1 MMTDEQRSR
10 VAELRTAI
18 AGSDRAAGGASR
30 EIRAAVLVLKQELRR
45 AGTTARVLAGA
56 LGIHETTL
64 CRWEREGGAAAAGAV
79 RRSSKRSTPG
89 ANKPSRGA
97 SFRMV
102 RVAAPEE
109 KSTAA
114 LSPTSRGLRA
124 AHAPSGIV
132 IEGLDVDTLAALLR
146 RLS

>member
-1 MMTDEQRSR
+1 MKDEQRSR

-30 EIRAAVLVLKQELRR
+30 EIRAAALVLKQELRR

-64 CRWEREGGAAAAGAV
+64 CRWEREGGADAAGAA
-79 RRSSKRSTPG
+79 RRSSKRSPPV
-89 ANKPSRGA
+89 ANKPSREA

-109 KSTAA
+109 KSTA
-114 LSPTSRGLRA
+114 SPTSRGLRA